1 MPGRAHAQAP
11 DSARGIAPVRVTV
24 TRDAPR
30 AEFDLPFAVARL
42 TPDSTRPALRR
53 VGVGELLFAVPG
65 VSVGNRNN
73 PSQDPRLGIRGFGA
87 RSAFGVRGV
96 RVLRDGVPLT
106 LPDGQTPIDWLD
118 LESIGDLEVI
128 RGTAS
133 ALYGNAAGGVLALRT
148 VSSDT
153 GPARLSLRAFGDGN
167 AVARYSLLASGRASD
182 AADWL
187 VSGTHL
193 GGEPTPSMCSAAR
206 ARR

>member
-1 MPGRAHAQAP
+1 MRRLLPVLLITGAAVLPAQSP
-11 DSARGIAPVRVTV
+11 DSTRALAAVRVTV

-30 AEFDLPFAVARL
+30 AALDLPFAVTRV
-42 TPDSTRPALRR
+42 TPDSSRPATRR
-53 VGVGELLFAVPG
+53 LTVGELLFAVPG

-96 RVLRDGVPLT
+96 RVVRDGVPLT

-118 LESIGDLEVI
+118 LESIGTLEVI

-148 VSSDT
+148 VAPDS
-153 GPARLSLRAFGDGN
+153 GAARLSLRAFGCSP
-167 AVARYSLLASGRASD
+167 ARRSAAPGRA
-182 AADWL
+182 A
-187 VSGTHL
+187 
-193 GGEPTPSMCSAAR
+193 TPINVLNPHSVESAN
-206 ARR
+206 